1 MAEIGIKEL
10 KATASQVVD
19 EVEDG
24 AAFVVTKRGKPAAV
38 LLPIDEAED
47 IVLANADEFVRMR
60 RRGRAAYKARRT
72 TRLRELR

>member
-10 KATASQVVD
+10 KAAASQVID
-19 EVEDG
+19 EVESG
-24 AAFVVTKRGKPAAV
+24 AAYVVTKRGKPAAV

-60 RRGRAAYKARRT
+60 RQGRTAYKARRT
-72 TRLRELR
+72 TRLRDFR